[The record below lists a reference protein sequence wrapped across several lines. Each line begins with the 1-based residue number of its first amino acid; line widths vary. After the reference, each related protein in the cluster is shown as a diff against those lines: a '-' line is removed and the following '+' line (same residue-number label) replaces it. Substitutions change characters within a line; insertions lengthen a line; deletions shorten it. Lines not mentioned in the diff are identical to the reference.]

1 MLVFKSSNMK
11 KNMGFVDRAIR
22 AVIAVIIGVLFFT
35 NVITGGLGIV
45 LLVLAFIM
53 LFTSLV
59 AYCPL
64 YLPFGL
70 NTLRRKI
77 VTRNNSNK

>member
-1 MLVFKSSNMK
+1 
-11 KNMGFVDRAIR
+11 MGFIDRAIR
-22 AVIAVIIGVLFFT
+22 AVIAVTIAVLFFT
-35 NVITGGLGIV
+35 NVITGVWAIV
-45 LLVLAFIM
+45 LLVLAFVM

-70 NTLRRKI
+70 NTLRKKI
-77 VTRNNSNK
+77 VSRNSSSK